1 MNNWSWEK
9 FLTFVRSLELVAR
22 KFLLNS
28 TFSGFRTKYESQNVL
43 KIIQKVSFC
52 NFTNFNFHTLKNLFC
67 PFQIFV
73 NLPNCF
79 VLLHNL
85 LNKNSFEGLKRFLKG
100 KKGFRKFDWDLF
112 GRFLDELVAEL
123 FLERYEEVEIWCLL
137 LCLISHRKGGL
148 KLHHQIMRSIFV
160 YSSKTSRLACL
171 WMMHPMGI
179 SSYVFSFLL
188 LSNPSCLQHSL
199 LSSFYSQCLWHHS
212 VCKSYQ

>member
-73 NLPNCF
+73 YLPNCF

-100 KKGFRKFDWDLF
+100 KKGFRKFDWDFF
-112 GRFLDELVAEL
+112 GRFLILGWIGCWTISVK
-123 FLERYEEVEIWCLL
+123 IW
-137 LCLISHRKGGL
+137 GGRN
-148 KLHHQIMRSIFV
+148 MM
-160 YSSKTSRLACL
+160 SSS
-171 WMMHPMGI
+171 M
-179 SSYVFSFLL
+179 
-188 LSNPSCLQHSL
+188 
-199 LSSFYSQCLWHHS
+199 
-212 VCKSYQ
+212 SYQS

>member
-43 KIIQKVSFC
+43 KTIQKVSFC

-85 LNKNSFEGLKRFLKG
+85 LSKNSFEGLKRFLKG
-100 KKGFRKFDWDLF
+100 KKGFRKFDWDFFVRTFFFKPWMNWLLNYSRKIWG
-112 GRFLDELVAEL
+112 GRN
-123 FLERYEEVEIWCLL
+123 
-137 LCLISHRKGGL
+137 
-148 KLHHQIMRSIFV
+148 MM
-160 YSSKTSRLACL
+160 SSS
-171 WMMHPMGI
+171 M
-179 SSYVFSFLL
+179 
-188 LSNPSCLQHSL
+188 
-199 LSSFYSQCLWHHS
+199 
-212 VCKSYQ
+212 SYQS